1 MVVPA
6 SPELVA
12 PASLA
17 VLAHRYGAG
26 APAVVELIRRTGGCT
41 SPIRLE
47 GESVAVSARSGT
59 VLARVSTRSQAPGF
73 VLVAC
78 GNRRESRCPPCSE
91 RYRRDAYFL
100 VAAGLA
106 GSEEKGVSTGVA
118 SHPLV
123 FATFTAPS
131 FGAVHRRL
139 VDAGGGARRCRASGE
154 GQECEHGIPM
164 RCPERHAEGDPK
176 IGQALCSDCYDYEAA
191 ALWNANL
198 GGLWRRTMTYLPR
211 ELAALSRLSV
221 AALRSQVR
229 VAYAKV
235 AEFQARGAVHVHAVI
250 RLDGPYGP
258 DTAPAGGATAQRLAE
273 AVARTAARV
282 AVTVAGPD
290 GRELI
295 IRWGSQVD
303 VRTIT
308 RNPSDGDADGNA
320 VAGYLAKY
328 ATKDAGVGGGLDRRI
343 RVKGVI
349 ERAEISD
356 HARALMR
363 SAWTLSPRWAHNL
376 GFRGHFLTKAR
387 RYSVTFA
394 ALRGVR
400 AEYRAQ
406 ADPWLSE
413 IRAKAI
419 GDQVVIR
426 RGFHYAGSGLS
437 PAERAIAASFRA
449 SPTWGVSAGSSSAI
463 KSPAIAAKAPSWSR
477 RTNSA
482 CAAGAGRAATSTRP
496 ARDDDPERRGIR
508 RRERR
513 KGPGRSCFGTSS
525 SCRSRASR
533 CARSIR
539 P

>member
-1 MVVPA
+1 MIPPA
-6 SPELVA
+6 SPSLVEPA
-12 PASLA
+12 PLA
-17 VLAHRYGAG
+17 VLAQRYGAG
-26 APAVVELIRRTGGCT
+26 APAVVQLIRRTGGCT

-47 GESVAVSARSGT
+47 GESVAVSGRSGA
-59 VLARVSTRSQAPGF
+59 VLARRSTGSQAPGF

-106 GSEEKGVSTGVA
+106 GDEHRGVSSSVA

-131 FGAVHRRL
+131 FGAVHRRV
-139 VDAGGGARRCRASGE
+139 VDGKGVRRCRVSGQP
-154 GQECEHGIPM
+154 QECEHGVSM
-164 RCPERHAEGDPK
+164 GCPERHAEGDRR
-176 IGQALCSDCYDYEAA
+176 IGGALCPDCYGYEAA

-198 GGLWRRTMTYLPR
+198 GALWRRTITYLPR
-211 ELAALSRLSV
+211 ELAALSGRSV
-221 AALRSQVR
+221 AAMRSQVR

-235 AEFQARGAVHVHAVI
+235 AEFQARGSVHVHAVI
-250 RLDGPYGP
+250 RLDGPDGP

-282 AVTVAGPD
+282 AVTVEGPD
-290 GRELI
+290 GHELVV
-295 IRWGSQVD
+295 RWGEQVD
-303 VRTIT
+303 TTPIT
-308 RNPSDGDADGNA
+308 RDPQPGDGHGAG

-328 ATKDAGVGGGLDRRI
+328 ATNYATSGGGLDRRI
-343 RVKGVI
+343 RVKGAI
-349 ERAEISD
+349 ERAEISEQ
-356 HARALMR
+356 ARALMR
-363 SAWTLSPRWAHNL
+363 SAWSLSPRWAHSL

-400 AEYRAQ
+400 AEFRAQ
-406 ADPWLSE
+406 ADPWLSA

-426 RGFHYAGSGLS
+426 RSFHYAGSVLS
-437 PAERAIAASFRA
+437 PAERAVAASIR
-449 SPTWGVSAGSSSAI
+449 GSSS
-463 KSPAIAAKAPSWSR
+463 P
-477 RTNSA
+477 
-482 CAAGAGRAATSTRP
+482 
-496 ARDDDPERRGIR
+496 
-508 RRERR
+508 
-513 KGPGRSCFGTSS
+513 PGRSGPIGAAGSAQKRIMSTRAARHWSRH
-525 SCRSRASR
+525 RSA
-533 CARSIR
+533 

>member
-6 SPELVA
+6 SRSVVA

-47 GESVAVSARSGT
+47 GESVAVSAVSKA
-59 VLARVSTRSQAPGF
+59 VLGRQSTRAQAPGF

-91 RYRRDAYFL
+91 RYRRDAYHL

-106 GSEEKGVSTGVA
+106 GNEARGISPSVA

-131 FGAVHRRL
+131 FGAVHRRV
-139 VDAGGGARRCRASGE
+139 VDAGGVRRCRVSGE
-154 GQECEHGIPM
+154 APECEHGIPM
-164 RCPERHAEGDPK
+164 RCPERHAEGDPR
-176 IGQALCSDCYDYEAA
+176 IGGALCPDCYDYEAA

-198 GGLWRRTMTYLPR
+198 GALWRRTITYLPR
-211 ELAALSRLSV
+211 ELAALGGLSV

-250 RLDGPYGP
+250 RLDGPDGP

-295 IRWGSQVD
+295 VRWGEQVD
-303 VRTIT
+303 IRPIP
-308 RNPSDGDADGNA
+308 RNANVGDADRTA

-343 RVKGVI
+343 RVQGVI
-349 ERAEISD
+349 ERSELSD
-356 HARALMR
+356 HARSLMR
-363 SAWTLSPRWAHNL
+363 SAWTLSPRWAHSL

-406 ADPWLSE
+406 ADPWLAQ
-413 IRAKAI
+413 IRASAI

-426 RGFHYAGSGLS
+426 RSFHYAGSGLS
-437 PAERAIAASFRA
+437 PVERALAASIHGSEVAEIDGREKVRWR
-449 SPTWGVSAGSSSAI
+449 PSSS
-463 KSPAIAAKAPSWSR
+463 P
-477 RTNSA
+477 
-482 CAAGAGRAATSTRP
+482 
-496 ARDDDPERRGIR
+496 
-508 RRERR
+508 
-513 KGPGRSCFGTSS
+513 
-525 SCRSRASR
+525 
-533 CARSIR
+533 
-539 P
+539 

>member
-1 MVVPA
+1 MVVDA
-6 SPELVA
+6 SRTTFE

-17 VLAHRYGAG
+17 VLTRRYGAG
-26 APAVVELIRRTGGCT
+26 ARAVVELIRRTGGCT

-47 GESVAVSARSGT
+47 GESVALSSRTGA
-59 VLARVSTRSQAPGF
+59 VLARRSTQGQAPGF

-100 VAAGLA
+100 VAAGLS
-106 GSEEKGVSTGVA
+106 GSEEKGVSTDVA
-118 SHPLV
+118 SHPVV

-131 FGAVHRRL
+131 FGAVHRR
-139 VDAGGGARRCRASGE
+139 VVAAGGVRRCRVSGE
-154 GQECEHGIPM
+154 ALECEHGLPM
-164 RCPERHAEGDPK
+164 RCPERHAEGDPR
-176 IGQALCSDCYDYEAA
+176 IGQALCPDCYNYEAA

-198 GGLWRRTMTYLPR
+198 GALWRRTITYLPR
-211 ELAALSRLSV
+211 ELAVLGGVSV

-250 RLDGPYGP
+250 RLDGPDGP
-258 DTAPAGGATAQRLAE
+258 DTAPWGGATAQRLAE

-290 GRELI
+290 GRELMV
-295 IRWGSQVD
+295 RWGSQVD
-303 VRTIT
+303 VRPIT
-308 RNPSDGDADGNA
+308 RNTSDGDADRTA

-328 ATKDAGVGGGLDRRI
+328 ATKDAGIGGGLDRRI

-349 ERAEISD
+349 ERAELTD

-363 SAWTLSPRWAHNL
+363 SAWTISPRWAHSL

-400 AEYRAQ
+400 AQFRAQ
-406 ADPWLSE
+406 ADPWLAE
-413 IRAKAI
+413 VRTRAI

-426 RGFHYAGSGLS
+426 RNFHYAGSGLG
-437 PAERAIAASFRA
+437 PAERAVASSFR
-449 SPTWGVSAGSSSAI
+449 GR
-463 KSPAIAAKAPSWSR
+463 APS
-477 RTNSA
+477 
-482 CAAGAGRAATSTRP
+482 
-496 ARDDDPERRGIR
+496 
-508 RRERR
+508 
-513 KGPGRSCFGTSS
+513 PGRSGPFGSTVASES
-525 SCRSRASR
+525 LGIPGGAGLHWSRDHAS
-533 CARSIR
+533 

>member
-1 MVVPA
+1 
-6 SPELVA
+6 
-12 PASLA
+12 LA
-17 VLAHRYGAG
+17 VLSRRYGAG
-26 APAVVELIRRTGGCT
+26 APAVVELIHRTGGCT

-47 GESVAVSARSGT
+47 GESVALSALSGA
-59 VLARVSTRSQAPGF
+59 VLARRSTRAEAPGF

-100 VAAGLA
+100 VAAGLS
-106 GSEEKGVSTGVA
+106 GSEEKGVSADVA

-139 VDAGGGARRCRASGE
+139 VDAGGGARRCRLGGPSIA
-154 GQECEHGIPM
+154 CEHGIPM
-164 RCPERHAEGDPK
+164 QCPERHAVDDPR
-176 IGQALCSDCYDYEAA
+176 IGQALCPDCYDYEAA
-191 ALWNANL
+191 ARWNANL
-198 GGLWRRTMTYLPR
+198 GALWRRTITYLPR

-250 RLDGPYGP
+250 RLDGPDGP

-290 GRELI
+290 GRELVV
-295 IRWGSQVD
+295 RWGEQID
-303 VRTIT
+303 VRPIGHNT
-308 RNPSDGDADGNA
+308 SGGDADRTA

-328 ATKDAGVGGGLDRRI
+328 ATKDAGIGGGLDRRI

-349 ERAEISD
+349 ERAELSD

-363 SAWTLSPRWAHNL
+363 SAWTLSPRWAHSL

-394 ALRGVR
+394 ALRAVR
-400 AEYRAQ
+400 AQYRAQ
-406 ADPWLSE
+406 ADPWLTE
-413 IRAKAI
+413 VRAKAI

-426 RGFHYAGSGLS
+426 RSFHYAGSGLS
-437 PAERAIAASFRA
+437 PAERAVAASFR
-449 SPTWGVSAGSSSAI
+449 GS
-463 KSPAIAAKAPSWSR
+463 APS
-477 RTNSA
+477 
-482 CAAGAGRAATSTRP
+482 
-496 ARDDDPERRGIR
+496 
-508 RRERR
+508 
-513 KGPGRSCFGTSS
+513 PGRSGRIGSHASS
-525 SCRSRASR
+525 DSLGRAGGAGLHWSRQRSL
-533 CARSIR
+533 

>member
-1 MVVPA
+1 MVVDASRTTFEPA
-6 SPELVA
+6 P
-12 PASLA
+12 LA
-17 VLAHRYGAG
+17 VLHRRYGAG

-47 GESVAVSARSGT
+47 GESVAFSAGSGA
-59 VLARVSTRSQAPGF
+59 VLARRSTRSDAPGF

-106 GSEEKGVSTGVA
+106 GDEAKGVSTDVA

-131 FGAVHRRL
+131 FGAVHRRV
-139 VDAGGGARRCRASGE
+139 VDGTGVRRCRLGGPSE
-154 GQECEHGIPM
+154 TCEHGASL
-164 RCPERHAEGDPK
+164 RCPERHAQDDPL
-176 IGQALCSDCYDYEAA
+176 IGQALCPDCYDYEAA

-198 GGLWRRTMTYLPR
+198 GALWRRTITYLPR
-211 ELAALSRLSV
+211 ELAALGGLSV

-235 AEFQARGAVHVHAVI
+235 AEFQARGSVHIHAVI
-250 RLDGPYGP
+250 RLDGPDGP

-282 AVTVAGPD
+282 AVTVAGPG

-295 IRWGSQVD
+295 IRWGSQMD
-303 VRTIT
+303 T
-308 RNPSDGDADGNA
+308 RLIKADGDAGDGHGVG

-328 ATKDAGVGGGLDRRI
+328 ATKDAQAGGGLDRRI
-343 RVKGVI
+343 RVEGVI
-349 ERAEISD
+349 ERSKISD

-363 SAWTLSPRWAHNL
+363 SAWALSPRWAHSL
-376 GFRGHFLTKAR
+376 GFPGHFLTKAR

-394 ALRGVR
+394 ALRAVR
-400 AEYRAQ
+400 ADYRAQ
-406 ADPWLSE
+406 ADPWLAQ
-413 IRAKAI
+413 IRARAT
-419 GDQVVIR
+419 GDQIVIR
-426 RGFHYAGSGLS
+426 RSFHYAGSGLS
-437 PAERAIAASFRA
+437 PAERAVAVSFRTNA
-449 SPTWGVSAGSSSAI
+449 TSPSPSARIGSAGSRPNLGMPVSA
-463 KSPAIAAKAPSWSR
+463 PLHWSR
-477 RTNSA
+477 H
-482 CAAGAGRAATSTRP
+482 
-496 ARDDDPERRGIR
+496 
-508 RRERR
+508 
-513 KGPGRSCFGTSS
+513 RSV
-525 SCRSRASR
+525 
-533 CARSIR
+533 

>member
-1 MVVPA
+1 VVPPA
-6 SPELVA
+6 SP
-12 PASLA
+12 SLA
-17 VLAHRYGAG
+17 EPAPLTVLTRRYGAG

-47 GESVAVSARSGT
+47 GESIAVSAASGA
-59 VLARVSTRSQAPGF
+59 VLARQSTRAQAPGI

-100 VAAGLA
+100 VAAGLS
-106 GSEEKGVSTGVA
+106 GSEEKGVSTDVA

-131 FGAVHRRL
+131 FGAVHRR
-139 VDAGGGARRCRASGE
+139 VVNADSVRGCRVSGE
-154 GQECEHGIPM
+154 AQECEHGIPL
-164 RCPERHAEGDPK
+164 RCLERHAVDDPR
-176 IGQALCSDCYDYEAA
+176 IGQALCAACYDYEAA
-191 ALWNANL
+191 TLWNANL
-198 GGLWRRTMTYLPR
+198 GALWRRTITYLPR
-211 ELAALSRLSV
+211 ELAALGGVSV

-250 RLDGPYGP
+250 RLDGPDGP

-290 GRELI
+290 GRELVV
-295 IRWGSQVD
+295 RWGSQVD
-303 VRTIT
+303 VRPIS
-308 RNPSDGDADGNA
+308 RNANDGDADGNA

-328 ATKDAGVGGGLDRRI
+328 ATKDAGVAGGLDRRI

-349 ERAEISD
+349 ERAELSD

-363 SAWTLSPRWAHNL
+363 SAWTLSPRWAHSL

-400 AEYRAQ
+400 AQYRAQ
-406 ADPWLSE
+406 ADPWLTG

-426 RGFHYAGSGLS
+426 RSFHYAGSGLS
-437 PAERAIAASFRA
+437 PAERAVAASLRA
-449 SPTWGVSAGSSSAI
+449 RAIWRVSSGGQGSMHRARPSP
-463 KSPAIAAKAPSWSR
+463 
-477 RTNSA
+477 
-482 CAAGAGRAATSTRP
+482 
-496 ARDDDPERRGIR
+496 
-508 RRERR
+508 
-513 KGPGRSCFGTSS
+513 
-525 SCRSRASR
+525 
-533 CARSIR
+533 
-539 P
+539 

>member
-1 MVVPA
+1 V
-6 SPELVA
+6 

-26 APAVVELIRRTGGCT
+26 APAVVDLIRRTGGCT

-47 GESVAVSARSGT
+47 GESVALSASTRQ
-59 VLARVSTRSQAPGF
+59 VVARRSTRSQPPGF

-100 VAAGLA
+100 VAAGLS
-106 GSEEKGVSTGVA
+106 GSEEKGVSTDVA

-131 FGAVHRRL
+131 FGAVHRRVL
-139 VDAGGGARRCRASGE
+139 DAGGVRQCRPGGSSD
-154 GQECEHGIPM
+154 CCDHGISM
-164 RCPERHAEGDPK
+164 GCPERHAQDDPR
-176 IGQALCSDCYDYEAA
+176 IGQALCPDCYDYEAA
-191 ALWNANL
+191 SLWNANL
-198 GGLWRRTMTYLPR
+198 GALWRRTITYLPR
-211 ELAALSRLSV
+211 ELASLSRLSV

-235 AEFQARGAVHVHAVI
+235 AEFQARGSVHVHAVI
-250 RLDGPYGP
+250 RLDGPDGP

-282 AVTVAGPD
+282 SVTVAGPD
-290 GRELI
+290 GRELM
-295 IRWGSQVD
+295 IRWGSQID
-303 VRTIT
+303 T
-308 RNPSDGDADGNA
+308 RPIKADRDAGDGHGAG

-328 ATKDAGVGGGLDRRI
+328 ATKDAQSGGGLDRRI
-343 RVKGVI
+343 RVEGVI
-349 ERAEISD
+349 DRAELSD

-363 SAWTLSPRWAHNL
+363 SAWTLSPRWAHSL
-376 GFRGHFLTKAR
+376 SFRGHFLTKAR

-394 ALRGVR
+394 ALRAVR

-419 GDQVVIR
+419 GDQVVVR
-426 RGFHYAGSGLS
+426 RSFHYVRSGLS
-437 PAERAIAASFRA
+437 PAELAVAASFRA
-449 SPTWGVSAGSSSAI
+449 SPTWGVSARSTTAI
-463 KSPAIAAKAPSWSR
+463 KSAEPRRHLLVQATPGPRSGPPGWS
-477 RTNSA
+477 
-482 CAAGAGRAATSTRP
+482 TSPVRP
-496 ARDDDPERRGIR
+496 A
-508 RRERR
+508 
-513 KGPGRSCFGTSS
+513 
-525 SCRSRASR
+525 
-533 CARSIR
+533 
-539 P
+539 

>member
-6 SPELVA
+6 SPSLAGPA
-12 PASLA
+12 PLA

-26 APAVVELIRRTGGCT
+26 AQAVVELIRRTGGCT
-41 SPIRLE
+41 SPIRLQ
-47 GESVAVSARSGT
+47 GESVAVSAGSGA
-59 VLARVSTRSQAPGF
+59 VLARRSTQSQAPGF

-100 VAAGLA
+100 VAAGLS
-106 GSEEKGVSTGVA
+106 GSEEKGVSTEVA
-118 SHPLV
+118 SHPIV

-131 FGAVHRRL
+131 FGAVHRRV
-139 VDAGGGARRCRASGE
+139 VDAGGVHRCRVSGPSDR
-154 GQECEHGIPM
+154 CEHGISM
-164 RCPERHAEGDPK
+164 RCPERHAEGDPR
-176 IGQALCSDCYDYEAA
+176 IGQALCPACYDYEAA
-191 ALWNANL
+191 TLWNANL
-198 GGLWRRTMTYLPR
+198 GALWRRTITYLPR
-211 ELAALSRLSV
+211 ELAALGGLSV
-221 AALRSQVR
+221 ASLRSQVR

-250 RLDGPYGP
+250 RLDGPDGP

-295 IRWGSQVD
+295 VRWGAQVD
-303 VRTIT
+303 VRPIT
-308 RNPSDGDADGNA
+308 RNTSDGDADRTA

-328 ATKDAGVGGGLDRRI
+328 ATKDAGIGGGLDRRI

-349 ERAEISD
+349 ERAELTD

-363 SAWTLSPRWAHNL
+363 SAWTISPRWAHSL

-400 AEYRAQ
+400 AQFRAQ
-406 ADPWLSE
+406 ADPWLAE
-413 IRAKAI
+413 VRTRAI

-426 RGFHYAGSGLS
+426 RSFHYAGSGLS
-437 PAERAIAASFRA
+437 PAERAVATSIR
-449 SPTWGVSAGSSSAI
+449 SSI
-463 KSPAIAAKAPSWSR
+463 TSPAGRGPSVLPW
-477 RTNSA
+477 
-482 CAAGAGRAATSTRP
+482 
-496 ARDDDPERRGIR
+496 
-508 RRERR
+508 
-513 KGPGRSCFGTSS
+513 
-525 SCRSRASR
+525 
-533 CARSIR
+533 
-539 P
+539 

>member
-1 MVVPA
+1 VVVSA
-6 SPELVA
+6 SPSLVE

-17 VLAHRYGAG
+17 VLTRRYGAG

-41 SPIRLE
+41 APIRLQ
-47 GESVAVSARSGT
+47 GESVALSASSGA
-59 VLARVSTRSQAPGF
+59 VLARRSTRAGAPGF
-73 VLVAC
+73 VLAAC

-100 VAAGLA
+100 VAAGLS
-106 GSEEKGVSTGVA
+106 GSEEKGVSTDVA

-139 VDAGGGARRCRASGE
+139 VDAGGVRRCRVSGE
-154 GQECEHGIPM
+154 AQVCEHGVSL
-164 RCPERHAEGDPK
+164 RCLERHAEGDPR
-176 IGQALCSDCYDYEAA
+176 IGGALCSSCYDYEAA
-191 ALWNANL
+191 AVWNASL
-198 GGLWRRTMTYLPR
+198 GALWRRTITYLPR
-211 ELAALSRLSV
+211 ELAALGGVSV
-221 AALRSQVR
+221 ASLRSKVR

-250 RLDGPYGP
+250 RLDGPDGP

-282 AVTVAGPD
+282 SVTVEGPD
-290 GRELI
+290 GRELVV
-295 IRWGSQVD
+295 RWGMELD
-303 VRTIT
+303 VRLIA
-308 RNPSDGDADGNA
+308 RNANGGDADGNA

-328 ATKDAGVGGGLDRRI
+328 ATKDAGIGGGLDRRI
-343 RVKGVI
+343 RVQGVI
-349 ERAEISD
+349 ERAELSD
-356 HARALMR
+356 HARSLMR
-363 SAWTLSPRWAHNL
+363 SAWTLSPRWAHTL

-406 ADPWLSE
+406 ADPWLAQ
-413 IRAKAI
+413 IRATAI

-426 RGFHYAGSGLS
+426 RSFHFAGSGLS
-437 PAERAIAASFRA
+437 PAERAMAASFRTNA
-449 SPTWGVSAGSSSAI
+449 TSPGPSARIGSAGSRPNLGMAVSA
-463 KSPAIAAKAPSWSR
+463 ALHWSR
-477 RTNSA
+477 H
-482 CAAGAGRAATSTRP
+482 
-496 ARDDDPERRGIR
+496 
-508 RRERR
+508 
-513 KGPGRSCFGTSS
+513 RSV
-525 SCRSRASR
+525 
-533 CARSIR
+533 

>member
-6 SPELVA
+6 SPSLVEPA
-12 PASLA
+12 PLA
-17 VLAHRYGAG
+17 VLSRRYGAG
-26 APAVVELIRRTGGCT
+26 APSVIELIRRTGGCA
-41 SPIRLE
+41 SPIRLQ
-47 GESVAVSARSGT
+47 GESVAVSARSGA
-59 VLARVSTRSQAPGF
+59 VLARQSTRSGAAGF

-106 GSEEKGVSTGVA
+106 GDGQRGVSPTVA

-131 FGAVHRRL
+131 FGAVHRRV
-139 VDAGGGARRCRASGE
+139 VDGSGVRPCRPGGQLESCQHGVSLRCL
-154 GQECEHGIPM
+154 
-164 RCPERHAEGDPK
+164 ERHAEGDPR
-176 IGQALCSDCYDYEAA
+176 IGGALCPDCYDYEAA
-191 ALWNANL
+191 ARWNANL
-198 GGLWRRTMTYLPR
+198 GALWRRTITYLPR
-211 ELAALSRLSV
+211 ELAALGGLSV
-221 AALRSQVR
+221 AALRTGVR

-250 RLDGPYGP
+250 RLDGPDGP

-290 GRELI
+290 GRELVV
-295 IRWGSQVD
+295 RWGAQVD
-303 VRTIT
+303 VRPIG
-308 RNPSDGDADGNA
+308 RNANGGDADRTA

-349 ERAEISD
+349 ERAEVSE

-363 SAWTLSPRWAHNL
+363 CAWTLSPRWAHSL

-406 ADPWLSE
+406 ADPWLAQ
-413 IRAKAI
+413 IRATAI

-426 RGFHYAGSGLS
+426 RSFHYAGSGLS
-437 PAERAIAASFRA
+437 PAERAVAASLRTNA
-449 SPTWGVSAGSSSAI
+449 TSPGPSARTGSAGSRPNLGMPVSA
-463 KSPAIAAKAPSWSR
+463 ALHWSR
-477 RTNSA
+477 H
-482 CAAGAGRAATSTRP
+482 
-496 ARDDDPERRGIR
+496 
-508 RRERR
+508 
-513 KGPGRSCFGTSS
+513 RSV
-525 SCRSRASR
+525 
-533 CARSIR
+533 

>member
-6 SPELVA
+6 SPSLAEPA
-12 PASLA
+12 PLA

-47 GESVAVSARSGT
+47 GESVALSARSGA
-59 VLARVSTRSQAPGF
+59 VVARRSTRSQAPGF

-100 VAAGLA
+100 VAAGLS
-106 GSEEKGVSTGVA
+106 GSEEKCVSTDVA

-131 FGAVHRRL
+131 FGAVHRRV
-139 VDAGGGARRCRASGE
+139 VDAGGVRGCRLGDQA
-154 GQECEHGIPM
+154 QECKHGISLG
-164 RCPERHAEGDPK
+164 CLERHAEGDPR
-176 IGQALCSDCYDYEAA
+176 IGQALCPSCYDYDAA
-191 ALWNANL
+191 ARWNANL
-198 GGLWRRTMTYLPR
+198 GALWRRTITYLPR
-211 ELAALSRLSV
+211 ELAALGGLSV

-235 AEFQARGAVHVHAVI
+235 AEFQARGAVHVHAVM
-250 RLDGPYGP
+250 RLDGPDGP

-282 AVTVAGPD
+282 AVTVEGPD
-290 GRELI
+290 GRELV
-295 IRWGSQVD
+295 IRWGSQID
-303 VRTIT
+303 T
-308 RNPSDGDADGNA
+308 RPISADRDAGDGHGAGI
-320 VAGYLAKY
+320 AGYLAKY
-328 ATKDAGVGGGLDRRI
+328 ATKDTQSGGGLDRRI

-349 ERAEISD
+349 ERAELTD

-363 SAWTLSPRWAHNL
+363 SAWTLSPRWAHSL

-387 RYSVTFA
+387 RYSATFA

-406 ADPWLSE
+406 ADPWLTQ
-413 IRAKAI
+413 IRARAM

-426 RGFHYAGSGLS
+426 RSFHYAGSGLS
-437 PAERAIAASFRA
+437 PAERAVAASIRG
-449 SPTWGVSAGSSSAI
+449 SGSS
-463 KSPAIAAKAPSWSR
+463 
-477 RTNSA
+477 
-482 CAAGAGRAATSTRP
+482 
-496 ARDDDPERRGIR
+496 
-508 RRERR
+508 
-513 KGPGRSCFGTSS
+513 PGRSERIDSATARKRTTPTSAALHWS
-525 SCRSRASR
+525 RHRSA
-533 CARSIR
+533 

>member
-1 MVVPA
+1 
-6 SPELVA
+6 
-12 PASLA
+12 
-17 VLAHRYGAG
+17 
-26 APAVVELIRRTGGCT
+26 LIRRTGGCT

-47 GESVAVSARSGT
+47 GESVAFSAASGA
-59 VLARVSTRSQAPGF
+59 VLARRSTRSDAPGF

-100 VAAGLA
+100 VAAGLEGDEA
-106 GSEEKGVSTGVA
+106 KGVSTDVA

-139 VDAGGGARRCRASGE
+139 VDAGGVRRCRVSGQA
-154 GQECEHGIPM
+154 QECEHGVFL
-164 RCPERHAEGDPK
+164 RCLERHAEGDPR
-176 IGQALCSDCYDYEAA
+176 IGQALCPDCYDYETA

-198 GGLWRRTMTYLPR
+198 GALWRRTITYLPR
-211 ELAALSRLSV
+211 ELAVLGGLSV
-221 AALRSQVR
+221 AALRNQVR

-250 RLDGPYGP
+250 RLDGPDGP

-282 AVTVAGPD
+282 AVTVEGPD
-290 GRELI
+290 GRELVV
-295 IRWGSQVD
+295 RWGEQVD
-303 VRTIT
+303 VRPIEH
-308 RNPSDGDADGNA
+308 NAKGGDADRTA

-328 ATKDAGVGGGLDRRI
+328 ATKDAGLGGGLDRRI
-343 RVKGVI
+343 GVKGVI
-349 ERAEISD
+349 ERAELSD

-394 ALRGVR
+394 TLRAVR
-400 AEYRAQ
+400 AEFRAQ
-406 ADPWLSE
+406 ADPWLTQ

-419 GDQVVIR
+419 GDQVVVR
-426 RGFHYAGSGLS
+426 RSFQYAGSGLS
-437 PAERAIAASFRA
+437 PAERAVAASFRA
-449 SPTWGVSAGSSSAI
+449 DATSPGRTGPFGSAVASDSVGM
-463 KSPAIAAKAPSWSR
+463 PR
-477 RTNSA
+477 
-482 CAAGAGRAATSTRP
+482 GAGVHWF
-496 ARDDDPERRGIR
+496 RD
-508 RRERR
+508 
-513 KGPGRSCFGTSS
+513 
-525 SCRSRASR
+525 RAS
-533 CARSIR
+533 

>member
-1 MVVPA
+1 VVP
-6 SPELVA
+6 
-12 PASLA
+12 PASRSLAEPAPLA
-17 VLAHRYGAG
+17 VLAHRYGAD

-47 GESVAVSARSGT
+47 GESVAVSARSGA
-59 VLARVSTRSQAPGF
+59 VLARRSTRWQAPGF

-106 GSEEKGVSTGVA
+106 GNEARGVSTDVA

-131 FGAVHRRL
+131 FGAVHRRV
-139 VDAGGGARRCRASGE
+139 VDAGGVRRCRPGGPSDP
-154 GQECEHGIPM
+154 CEHGVSL
-164 RCPERHAEGDPK
+164 RCLERHSEGDPE
-176 IGQALCSDCYDYEAA
+176 IGQALCSACYDYEAA

-198 GGLWRRTMTYLPR
+198 GALWRRTITYLPR
-211 ELAALSRLSV
+211 ELAALSSLSV
-221 AALRSQVR
+221 AALSRQVR

-250 RLDGPYGP
+250 RLDGPDGP
-258 DTAPAGGATAQRLAE
+258 DTAPAGGVTAQRLAE

-295 IRWGSQVD
+295 IRWGAQVD
-303 VRTIT
+303 T
-308 RNPSDGDADGNA
+308 RPISADRDAGDGHGAG

-328 ATKDAGVGGGLDRRI
+328 ATKDAQVGGGLDRRI
-343 RVKGVI
+343 RVEGVI
-349 ERAEISD
+349 ERAELSD

-406 ADPWLSE
+406 ADPWLAE
-413 IRAKAI
+413 IRATAI

-426 RGFHYAGSGLS
+426 RAFHYAGSGLS
-437 PAERAIAASFRA
+437 PAERAVAASIRA
-449 SPTWGVSAGSSSAI
+449 SEVVTSNGRE
-463 KSPAIAAKAPSWSR
+463 KAPW
-477 RTNSA
+477 
-482 CAAGAGRAATSTRP
+482 RP
-496 ARDDDPERRGIR
+496 SPS
-508 RRERR
+508 
-513 KGPGRSCFGTSS
+513 P
-525 SCRSRASR
+525 
-533 CARSIR
+533 
-539 P
+539 